1 MLCILS
7 IFLLHV
13 DNFAVNVG
21 VDRMIVIKYLL
32 RNISVGVIV
41 VNKNM
46 VFLICQVSSKNRE
59 SYVNVMFGMF

>member
-59 SYVNVMFGMF
+59 SYVHVMFGMF